1 MVIPMCS
8 IGRKEDVM
16 DTKKWDVFI
25 SHASEDKETIA
36 KELATLLTDLGV
48 KVWYDEFSLKVGDS
62 LSQKIDEGL
71 IWSNFGIIIIS
82 KSFLNKKWTDYE
94 YRSLLGK
101 EDNIEKRILPVW
113 HGVTR
118 DEVIS
123 YSLYLADK
131 FALDTAKLTI
141 NEIVK
146 NILQII
152 RPDIYENISRV
163 ILYNKLISNAQ
174 VMEVPISRV
183 KWGKKQRD
191 KLSVEQI
198 NRIKGCYYSIGV
210 YFNND
215 LESTLNCYLYDNNP
229 HKEIKIWEAMNATFL
244 DFVNKE
250 KIESFDIKKEIVKII
265 FEFSIG
271 KIPHFT
277 MLSDEKI
284 FELFGIWKEN
294 CPFVGDDDQSQQV

>member
-1 MVIPMCS
+1 MVIPMYS

-101 EDNIEKRILPVW
+101 EDNIKKRILPVW

-118 DEVIS
+118 DEVRS

-174 VMEVPISRV
+174 VMEVPISKV

-271 KIPHFT
+271 KISHFT
-277 MLSDEKI
+277 ILSDEKI

-294 CPFVGDDDQSQQV
+294 CPFVRDDDQSQQV